1 MNFVIALLRRPL
13 IVCALSAL
21 APSPLSQA
29 CINNGSPRTEVR
41 VLAPATEPLNTTEL
55 FSRLAARR
63 QWQQAHIIQ
72 LSALRNYTVKNDKGR
87 TLASEAVLMEYSAPG
102 TETFTTRAGEG
113 SLYIRSHVFERL
125 MKFEAEKVRT
135 RKDQDSLITPENY
148 TLEVVGRDNVGSSEC
163 LVVRAVARR
172 EERDLFKGK
181 IWVNEGN
188 FAIVKV
194 AGELAKSPSFW
205 IKHVRFVRGYLQ
217 IGEFWLPSTE
227 EAVSQVRIFGEETL
241 TVAYRDYAVNGQ
253 RSN

>member
-1 MNFVIALLRRPL
+1 MNFVIAFLRRPVIL
-13 IVCALSAL
+13 CALSAL

-29 CINNGSPRTEVR
+29 CINNASPRTEVR

-63 QWQQAHIIQ
+63 QWQQAHITQ
-72 LSALRNYTVKNDKGR
+72 LSALRNYTVKNDKGT

-102 TETFTTRAGEG
+102 RETFTTRAGEG

-125 MKFEAEKVRT
+125 MKFEADKVRT
-135 RKDQDSLITPENY
+135 KKDQDSLITPENY
-148 TLEVVGRDNVGSSEC
+148 TLQVVGRDNVGSSEC

-205 IKHVRFVRGYLQ
+205 VKHVRFVRGYLQ

-227 EAVSQVRIFGEETL
+227 AAVSQVRIFGEETL